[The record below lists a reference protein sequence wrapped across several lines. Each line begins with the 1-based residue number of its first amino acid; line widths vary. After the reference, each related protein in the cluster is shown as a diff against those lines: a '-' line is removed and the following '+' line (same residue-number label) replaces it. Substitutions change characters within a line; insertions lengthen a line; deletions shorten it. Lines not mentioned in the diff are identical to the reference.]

1 MNQMPPLIG
10 GPMRSESGR
19 RFRLGVPAILFLL
32 ISFCAAQ
39 QTTFAQD
46 GSAILAAI
54 ETATTSAIEKAERS
68 VVAIARLPKK
78 RDGVGNRAQ
87 LNPLSL
93 DSIPLLEDPFRDPNF
108 VPTFFGSG
116 VILSEDGFIVTC
128 AHVLGDPRQNDYLV
142 WLDRRSYSATVIGPP
157 VRAITRAS
165 DGFSDLAVL
174 KINAS
179 GLEPIEFGE
188 TDSLKRGKFVIA
200 LGNPDAIARDGQASA
215 SWGIVSNLG
224 RIAPGKGVEDEVRET
239 VHQFGTL
246 IQTDAKLNFGT
257 SGGALIDLKGKMIG
271 LTTSLAARTGVENSA
286 GYAIATD
293 QLFKQVIS
301 NLRLGKLPE
310 FGFLGIQPEDLR
322 SRELERGLRGAK
334 VSAVL
339 PGLPGEEA
347 GLRSQDII
355 IQVDD
360 QPIQN
365 RNDLFRELS
374 VSTAGTPVRL
384 VVHRFRPGKPT
395 PMIVRLEAE
404 LSKKPVLKSPLTYT
418 QKEQTVWRGM
428 VVEYIT
434 AIPSELT
441 RFGVWRGRRGAPKV
455 AVLSVEPGT
464 PAWNA
469 GVRAGNGIAAVNR
482 NQLSSPDE
490 FYRLVED
497 STSPVELQIV
507 RNNGTP
513 AKLQISSDA
522 DLNSEL

>member
-1 MNQMPPLIG
+1 MPSTLGKLRPCKGSL
-10 GPMRSESGR
+10 RN
-19 RFRLGVPAILFLL
+19 RLNVTTIASLLILFG
-32 ISFCAAQ
+32 AAQ
-39 QTTFAQD
+39 QTAFAQD
-46 GSAILAAI
+46 ASAILAAI
-54 ETATTSAIEKAERS
+54 ENATTSAIEKAERS
-68 VVAIARLPKK
+68 VVAIARIPKK

-108 VPTFFGSG
+108 VPSFFGSG

-128 AHVLGDPRQNDYLV
+128 AHVLDDPRQNDYLV

-179 GLEPIEFGE
+179 GLKPIEFGD
-188 TDSLKRGKFVIA
+188 TDTLKRGKFVVA

-224 RIAPGKGVEDEVRET
+224 RIAPRKGAEEEVRET

-257 SGGALIDLKGKMIG
+257 SGGALIDLQGKMIG

-310 FGFLGIQPEDLR
+310 FGFLGIQPDDLR
-322 SRELERGLRGAK
+322 SRELEKGLRGAK
-334 VSAVL
+334 VSTVL

-355 IQVDD
+355 IQVND
-360 QPIQN
+360 QSIQN

-395 PMIVRLEAE
+395 PMIVQLEAE

-418 QKEQTVWRGM
+418 QQEQAVWRGM

-455 AVLSVEPGT
+455 AVLAVEPGT

-482 NQLSSPDE
+482 KQLSSPDE

-497 STSPVELQIV
+497 SDALVELQII

-513 AKLQISSDA
+513 AKIQISSGA
-522 DLNSEL
+522 DSKNEL